1 MMSPARRPAPGV
13 SSGRR
18 RRGGTPSA
26 PGESAGAS
34 PGVLTQLTDLIPT
47 EAVALYV
54 AILPFT
60 VPKDV
65 PLDQQD
71 FTSRWVLAIGV
82 AIAAVLFGVGVYRRA
97 VIERGETFRWPF
109 RRTAT
114 VLLAYAA
121 WVFAIPASPLNSFE
135 WYTGSIGAVVGIV
148 VTALIALMHLWFG
161 PPED

>member
-1 MMSPARRPAPGV
+1 V
-13 SSGRR
+13 RR
-18 RRGGTPSA
+18 RRGA
-26 PGESAGAS
+26 PGAPEESAGPPS
-34 PGVLTQLTDLIPT
+34 GVLSQLADLIPT

-65 PLDQQD
+65 PLEQQD
-71 FTSRWVLAIGV
+71 FTSRWILAMGV

-97 VIERGETFRWPF
+97 VIERGETFRWPI

-121 WVFAIPASPLNSFE
+121 WVFAILASPVNSFQ
-135 WYTGSIGAVVGIV
+135 WYTGSIGAWSGS
-148 VTALIALMHLWFG
+148 W
-161 PPED
+161 